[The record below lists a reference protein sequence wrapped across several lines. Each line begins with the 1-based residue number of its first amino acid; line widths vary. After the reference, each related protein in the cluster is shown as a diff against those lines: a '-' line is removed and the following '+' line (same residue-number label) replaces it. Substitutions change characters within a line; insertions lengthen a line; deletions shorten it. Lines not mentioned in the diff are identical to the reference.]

1 MQYKIDLIFS
11 LRTCKIDIRF
21 TYGKKKEQ
29 STDTSKC
36 IKYIYFDT
44 YLLLNVNESN
54 LNINNYIYKY
64 ILYINLFVNIYIR
77 YNNYYI

>member
-1 MQYKIDLIFS
+1 M
-11 LRTCKIDIRF
+11 
-21 TYGKKKEQ
+21 GKKEQ

-36 IKYIYFDT
+36 IYFDT